1 MQSGYREHNFFAIS
15 IPFISGI
22 SISKNTIS
30 GITDDESKENA
41 VLKVKILIVSIFL
54 SENTVIIKGKEV
66 NFKKIT
72 TFHYK
77 KITFQE
83 KIWNIEK
90 IKDKM
95 IIN

>member
-54 SENTVIIKGKEV
+54 SEKYSFRYSDNCLVTKQSSSHKNIFIRKSHQFII
-66 NFKKIT
+66 ILLL
-72 TFHYK
+72 
-77 KITFQE
+77 
-83 KIWNIEK
+83 
-90 IKDKM
+90 
-95 IIN
+95 

>member
-1 MQSGYREHNFFAIS
+1 MKIPSVHN
-15 IPFISGI
+15 
-22 SISKNTIS
+22 
-30 GITDDESKENA
+30 
-41 VLKVKILIVSIFL
+41 
-54 SENTVIIKGKEV
+54 NTVIIKGKEV